1 MSISASKDQFSW
13 RGPASG
19 RAPRPFSVK
28 LKEVFIPPKGEKVLP
43 TASGMMLILIGLCLG
58 LAAYNTENNILF
70 AALSLLIATIVL
82 SGFFCWSNIISA
94 RWRLETSSTFRVGEE
109 GEVAVVVE
117 NARQRFPLFCL
128 LFYLIDETTQE
139 ENDLHLIESVAP
151 GDSCRLVWRHRPKKR
166 CIAKFKIHETSS
178 SFPFGFLRKHVPG
191 ECVVKAIIWPARIE
205 YQRLKMI
212 GTGFGWQGA
221 STKSKGTTGE
231 LIGIRQYTKGDAPRS
246 IHWKVSARQGTLVVK
261 QHAAESQARYSIVL
275 NPSRYLWPKE
285 DVFEKMCSFVASLA
299 EDLFLAGDLD
309 HCRIVG
315 GASIKIS
322 RVADLSS
329 FLDEVSALVWGAD
342 SSDREGLVQSNC
354 VVFSPID
361 GNSVGAIVNGTTI
374 AKA

>member
-1 MSISASKDQFSW
+1 
-13 RGPASG
+13 
-19 RAPRPFSVK
+19 
-28 LKEVFIPPKGEKVLP
+28 
-43 TASGMMLILIGLCLG
+43 MMLILIGLCLG

-70 AALSLLIATIVL
+70 AALSLLIATIIM

-94 RWRLETSSTFRVGEE
+94 RWRLETSSTFRVGED
-109 GEVAVVVE
+109 GEVAVIVE

-128 LFYLIDETTQE
+128 LFHLGDDATQE
-139 ENDLHLIESVAP
+139 VNDLHLTESVAP
-151 GDSCRLVWRHRPKKR
+151 GESSRLVWRHRPKKR
-166 CIAKFKIHETSS
+166 CVAKFRIYETTS
-178 SFPFGFLRKHVPG
+178 SFPFGFLRKYVPG
-191 ECVVKAIIWPARIE
+191 ECEVKARIWPARIE

-221 STKSKGTTGE
+221 STKAKGSTGE
-231 LIGIRQYTKGDAPRS
+231 LIGLRQYAKGDAPRS

-261 QHAAESQARYSIVL
+261 QHAAESQARYSLVV

-329 FLDEVSALVWGAD
+329 FLDEVSALLWGAE
-342 SSDREGLVQSNC
+342 SSDSENSVQSNC
-354 VVFSPID
+354 VVFSPLD
-361 GNSVGAIVNGTTI
+361 GKSVGAIVNGTTI